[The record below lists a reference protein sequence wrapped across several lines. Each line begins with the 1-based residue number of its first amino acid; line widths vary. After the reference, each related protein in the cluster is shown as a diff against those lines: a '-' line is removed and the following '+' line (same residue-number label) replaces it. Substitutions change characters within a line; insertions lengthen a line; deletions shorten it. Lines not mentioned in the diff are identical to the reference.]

1 MTLTSNM
8 RTVLAAILEEIR
20 RLEVVP
26 EKPPPGADRDR
37 WYNLWRERKEYHDFG
52 IRHDLALWLGHAP
65 TPSESAVFS
74 RTLRNMEAMGLVV
87 RVSRWDGRRAT
98 HVQLTEI
105 GRAEA
110 ERLVAGQDAAM
121 AALLKD
127 LAPFVESL
135 GQAPPEGQN
144 STDKSDCAYCR
155 IVPT

>member
-1 MTLTSNM
+1 
-8 RTVLAAILEEIR
+8 
-20 RLEVVP
+20 
-26 EKPPPGADRDR
+26 
-37 WYNLWRERKEYHDFG
+37 
-52 IRHDLALWLGHAP
+52 
-65 TPSESAVFS
+65 
-74 RTLRNMEAMGLVV
+74 MEAMGLVV